1 MIYYFIFS
9 ILGTIVATLLGALL
23 SKISKNF
30 NKEIEAFLQNF
41 SVGAIIALLFIEIIP
56 EGVES
61 FKNQFENPLYG
72 TLISLSLSLFIGLLF
87 FVLHELL
94 HKISHH
100 HDHDEEDDE
109 ACEDHAH
116 TTEIIKHSK
125 TNLIGSLIFLG
136 AISIHNIPEGLSLGT
151 VFLNLNSNNIP
162 VSGITFSIALLIHN
176 LFIGYSMCSSFVSS
190 GKSYRFSILM
200 TLLSSVPAFLF
211 SLLGYFINFNN
222 NELFNAIIFSISSG
236 SLLYVLFIE
245 LLPQIYYK
253 HKSKYSFIY
262 IILGI
267 LISIFVIMLG

>member
-9 ILGTIVATLLGALL
+9 IFGTIVATCLGALL
-23 SKISKNF
+23 SKVSKNF
-30 NKEIEAFLQNF
+30 NKEIESLLQNF
-41 SVGAIIALLFIEIIP
+41 SVGAIISLLFIEIIP
-56 EGVES
+56 EGIDS
-61 FKNQFENPLYG
+61 FKSQFENPIYG
-72 TLISLSLSLFIGLLF
+72 TLISLSLTLVIGLLF

-100 HDHDEEDDE
+100 HEHDREDDE

-116 TTEIIKHSK
+116 TTEIIKNSK
-125 TNLIGSLIFLG
+125 SNLIGALIFLG

-151 VFLNLNSNNIP
+151 IFLNLNSNNIP
-162 VSGITFSIALLIHN
+162 VSGITFSIALFIHN
-176 LFIGYSMCSSFVSS
+176 LFIGYSMCNSFISSD
-190 GKSYRFSILM
+190 KSYRFSILM
-200 TLLSSVPAFLF
+200 TILSSLPAFLF

-253 HKSKYSFIY
+253 HKSKYSFLY

-267 LISIFVIMLG
+267 LISTFVILLG